1 MESPDFY
8 LTLPS
13 NASMNTHPDNTL
25 THYITTLQQRINL
38 SGQWGC
44 GLVEIL
50 YPHSWYNVREEDTWF
65 GIGLRNTDETEEITT
80 ARTRIEAGYYQGPQ
94 ILVKTTNKALLR
106 ALPANVERL
115 SYSVITHKMT
125 LTMMSNVVFLG
136 DMNTTI
142 LGFRDNPLIGPNDGT
157 DIVKEADSVVD
168 VSRGFESLYVYTNVV
183 KPRVVGD
190 SHVPLLRIVPLSGR
204 QGDTVSKTFQKK
216 Q

>member
-1 MESPDFY
+1 M
-8 LTLPS
+8 
-13 NASMNTHPDNTL
+13 
-25 THYITTLQQRINL
+25 
-38 SGQWGC
+38 
-44 GLVEIL
+44 EIL